1 MHRKDSGLSL
11 SVLGEYLGRADGL
24 LENYGFIWPKELLP
38 EDVKRSRIITW
49 GYDSS
54 VFKFSGASQ
63 ASIFG
68 HAENL
73 ISDLVRLRE
82 ERAEV
87 KRRILLDIELQE

>member
-1 MHRKDSGLSL
+1 MVEQRCVKKIRGLSL
-11 SVLGEYLGRADGL
+11 SILDDYLGSADGL
-24 LENYGFIWPKELLP
+24 LENDEFIWPKELLP

-54 VFKFSGASQ
+54 VVKFSGASQ

-87 KRRILLDIELQE
+87 KRRIL